1 MISTRFYPQL
11 EDKLRQNKDLYNSK
25 TLRQTYQSAVK
36 MAATAPK
43 MMDGYTVHDVDG
55 VSRVSLS
62 LTKATECWLTV
73 VRTYGATWSE
83 GGPSVW
89 SKDNMVKKD
98 PCKCKQLCNAIRKR
112 IPRHR
117 IIFSTNSFE
126 EGDKGAHDLCGEI
139 RRKMVGGP
147 VIDKWVKIW
156 FPLLGKIDFNVQEGE
171 RLNLGIRLA
180 NNPLKVHVGWKGN
193 QLMDATITEAW
204 VGPREV
210 FGELWM
216 KNTIM
221 TYIDTGK
228 EPEDSESQTL
238 LTPTKKFWF
247 KEGESVLKVS
257 KHSRWKETES
267 SQAYFKPRYNVKP
280 KNNSGVF
287 RNMVFKTYL

>member
-1 MISTRFYPQL
+1 
-11 EDKLRQNKDLYNSK
+11 
-25 TLRQTYQSAVK
+25 
-36 MAATAPK
+36 
-43 MMDGYTVHDVDG
+43 
-55 VSRVSLS
+55 
-62 LTKATECWLTV
+62 
-73 VRTYGATWSE
+73 
-83 GGPSVW
+83 
-89 SKDNMVKKD
+89 
-98 PCKCKQLCNAIRKR
+98 
-112 IPRHR
+112 
-117 IIFSTNSFE
+117 
-126 EGDKGAHDLCGEI
+126 
-139 RRKMVGGP
+139 MVGGP

-156 FPLLGKIDFNVQEGE
+156 FSLLGKTEFNVQEAE

-180 NNPLKVHVGWKGN
+180 NNPLKVHVKWKGN
-193 QLMDATITEAW
+193 QLIAATITEAW
-204 VGPREV
+204 VGSREV

-228 EPEDSESQTL
+228 ETEDSESQTL

-287 RNMVFKTYL
+287 RNMVFKTYLQLSLPIAIQQINEYGATEIKTQESITVIWKVLTSIDSKSVILAWYPKVEEILCPLKTLDYVKTLTKRQ